1 MRKHYICCLAVLSM
15 IVGVLQFGVAESFAE
30 ASTATVTTEYA
41 LYDTLTPTEQKNL
54 VTKQPEATITHDE
67 ENFRLIYQKKT
78 AQPVNQANKTT
89 GATLQQINTHSVLQ
103 SSYKSLPKTGEQ
115 KQNKIIVYCGM
126 ILLATGI
133 LLLVWKRRQA
143 KKALLVLALFGG
155 TGFTSIA
162 AAATPEL
169 PAAKTET
176 LAKGSAFKPDTSV
189 SDYDYLGYIHSSN
202 NHESPV
208 VPEKK
213 EGTVLVHFVDENGNT
228 IVPDET
234 LTGNIGEKY
243 TSEAKTIN
251 GYSLKEIRGN
261 ATGTFTEQQQEVT
274 YVYTKEPV
282 KGANVV
288 VRYVDEED
296 NTIAPAETLT
306 GNVGEQYKSEA
317 KTITGYIL
325 KEVPENATG
334 TFTDQQQEVTYVYT
348 KEPVKGA
355 NVVVRYVDEEDNT
368 IAPAET
374 LMGNVGEQYTSE
386 AKTITGYILKEV
398 PENATGTFTEQ
409 QQEVTYVY
417 TKEPVK
423 GADVIVHYVDEEG
436 VAIVPDEK
444 LTGNVGEKYTSEAK
458 TITGYILK
466 EVPENATGTF
476 TDQPQEVTYV
486 YEKEKQLGRVIID
499 FSKVTSNIG
508 RNFYVYIDEEGV
520 PKWTSVKAEGF
531 VLYDTNYR
539 IPDNGKLELEGEVGT
554 KVVGP
559 SGLNLE
565 ISGYLPLGLVYLDS
579 EGVEQVAE
587 MQGFRISFN
596 EEAPLTYTEENQTI
610 VYNMYYPN

>member
-1 MRKHYICCLAVLSM
+1 MRKHYISCLAVLSM

-67 ENFRLIYQKKT
+67 EKFRLIYQKKA
-78 AQPVNQANKTT
+78 AQPVNQTNKTT

-126 ILLATGI
+126 IFLATGI

-162 AAATPEL
+162 AAAAPEL

-176 LAKGSAFKPDTSV
+176 LAKGSTFKPDTSV
-189 SDYDYLGYIHSSN
+189 SEYDYLGYIHSSN

-228 IVPDET
+228 IAQDET
-234 LTGNIGEKY
+234 LSGKI
-243 TSEAKTIN
+243 
-251 GYSLKEIRGN
+251 
-261 ATGTFTEQQQEVT
+261 
-274 YVYTKEPV
+274 
-282 KGANVV
+282 
-288 VRYVDEED
+288 
-296 NTIAPAETLT
+296 
-306 GNVGEQYKSEA
+306 GEQYK
-317 KTITGYIL
+317 
-325 KEVPENATG
+325 
-334 TFTDQQQEVTYVYT
+334 
-348 KEPVKGA
+348 
-355 NVVVRYVDEEDNT
+355 
-368 IAPAET
+368 
-374 LMGNVGEQYTSE
+374 
-386 AKTITGYILKEV
+386 
-398 PENATGTFTEQ
+398 
-409 QQEVTYVY
+409 
-417 TKEPVK
+417 
-423 GADVIVHYVDEEG
+423 
-436 VAIVPDEK
+436 
-444 LTGNVGEKYTSEAK
+444 SEAK

>member
-1 MRKHYICCLAVLSM
+1 MRKHYIRCLAVLSM
-15 IVGVLQFGVAESFAE
+15 IVGVFQFGVAESFAE

-41 LYDTLTPTEQKNL
+41 LYDTLSPTEQKNL

-67 ENFRLIYQKKT
+67 ENFRLIYQKKA
-78 AQPVNQANKTT
+78 AQPVNQTIKTAGT
-89 GATLQQINTHSVLQ
+89 TLQQTNTHYVLQ

-126 ILLATGI
+126 IFLATGI

-143 KKALLVLALFGG
+143 KKVLLVLALFGG

-162 AAATPEL
+162 TAATPEL

-176 LAKGSAFKPDTSV
+176 LAKGSAFKPDISV

-228 IVPDET
+228 
-234 LTGNIGEKY
+234 
-243 TSEAKTIN
+243 
-251 GYSLKEIRGN
+251 
-261 ATGTFTEQQQEVT
+261 
-274 YVYTKEPV
+274 
-282 KGANVV
+282 
-288 VRYVDEED
+288 
-296 NTIAPAETLT
+296 
-306 GNVGEQYKSEA
+306 
-317 KTITGYIL
+317 
-325 KEVPENATG
+325 
-334 TFTDQQQEVTYVYT
+334 
-348 KEPVKGA
+348 
-355 NVVVRYVDEEDNT
+355 
-368 IAPAET
+368 
-374 LMGNVGEQYTSE
+374 
-386 AKTITGYILKEV
+386 
-398 PENATGTFTEQ
+398 
-409 QQEVTYVY
+409 
-417 TKEPVK
+417 
-423 GADVIVHYVDEEG
+423 
-436 VAIVPDEK
+436 IVPDEK

-508 RNFYVYIDEEGV
+508 GDFYVYIDEEGV
-520 PKWTSVKAEGF
+520 PKWTSVKAVGF

-565 ISGYLPLGLVYLDS
+565 VSGYLPLGLVYLDS

>member
-1 MRKHYICCLAVLSM
+1 MRKHYISCLAVLSM

-67 ENFRLIYQKKT
+67 EKFRLIYQKKA
-78 AQPVNQANKTT
+78 AQPVNQTNKTT

-126 ILLATGI
+126 IFLATGI

-162 AAATPEL
+162 AAAAPEL

-176 LAKGSAFKPDTSV
+176 LAKGSTFKPDTSV
-189 SDYDYLGYIHSSN
+189 SEYDYLGYIHSSN

-228 IVPDET
+228 IAQDET
-234 LTGNIGEKY
+234 LSGKI
-243 TSEAKTIN
+243 
-251 GYSLKEIRGN
+251 
-261 ATGTFTEQQQEVT
+261 
-274 YVYTKEPV
+274 
-282 KGANVV
+282 
-288 VRYVDEED
+288 
-296 NTIAPAETLT
+296 
-306 GNVGEQYKSEA
+306 GEQYKSEA

-325 KEVPENATG
+325 KEVPGNATG
-334 TFTDQQQEVTYVYT
+334 KFSDQQ
-348 KEPVKGA
+348 
-355 NVVVRYVDEEDNT
+355 
-368 IAPAET
+368 
-374 LMGNVGEQYTSE
+374 
-386 AKTITGYILKEV
+386 
-398 PENATGTFTEQ
+398 
-409 QQEVTYVY
+409 
-417 TKEPVK
+417 
-423 GADVIVHYVDEEG
+423 
-436 VAIVPDEK
+436 
-444 LTGNVGEKYTSEAK
+444 
-458 TITGYILK
+458 
-466 EVPENATGTF
+466 
-476 TDQPQEVTYV
+476 QEVTYV

>member
-1 MRKHYICCLAVLSM
+1 MRKHYIRCLAVLSM
-15 IVGVLQFGVAESFAE
+15 IVGVFQFGVAESFAE

-41 LYDTLTPTEQKNL
+41 LYDTLSPTEQKNL
-54 VTKQPEATITHDE
+54 VTKQPEATITQDE

-89 GATLQQINTHSVLQ
+89 GATLQQTNTHQVLQ
-103 SSYKSLPKTGEQ
+103 STYKTLPKTGEQ
-115 KQNKIIVYCGM
+115 KQNKTIVYCG
-126 ILLATGI
+126 IIFLATGI

-143 KKALLVLALFGG
+143 KKALLVLALIGG

-234 LTGNIGEKY
+234 LTGN
-243 TSEAKTIN
+243 
-251 GYSLKEIRGN
+251 
-261 ATGTFTEQQQEVT
+261 
-274 YVYTKEPV
+274 
-282 KGANVV
+282 
-288 VRYVDEED
+288 
-296 NTIAPAETLT
+296 
-306 GNVGEQYKSEA
+306 VGEQYKSEA
-317 KTITGYIL
+317 KTFTGYIL
-325 KEVPENATG
+325 KEVPGNATG
-334 TFTDQQQEVTYVYT
+334 
-348 KEPVKGA
+348 K
-355 NVVVRYVDEEDNT
+355 
-368 IAPAET
+368 
-374 LMGNVGEQYTSE
+374 
-386 AKTITGYILKEV
+386 
-398 PENATGTFTEQ
+398 
-409 QQEVTYVY
+409 
-417 TKEPVK
+417 
-423 GADVIVHYVDEEG
+423 
-436 VAIVPDEK
+436 
-444 LTGNVGEKYTSEAK
+444 
-458 TITGYILK
+458 
-466 EVPENATGTF
+466 F

-508 RNFYVYIDEEGV
+508 RDFYVYIDEEGV

-531 VLYDTNYR
+531 FLYDTNYP
-539 IPDNGKLELEGEVGT
+539 IPDSGKLELEGEVGT

-565 ISGYLPLGLVYLDS
+565 VSEYHPLGIVYLDS
-579 EGVEQVAE
+579 EGVKQVAE
-587 MQGFRISFN
+587 IPGTRVTFN
-596 EEAPLTYTEENQTI
+596 EQVPLNYTKENQTI
-610 VYNMYYPN
+610 VCHMYVPN

>member
-1 MRKHYICCLAVLSM
+1 MRKHYIRCLAVLSM
-15 IVGVLQFGVAESFAE
+15 IVGVFQFGVAESFAE

-41 LYDTLTPTEQKNL
+41 LYDTLSPTEQKNL
-54 VTKQPEATITHDE
+54 VTKQPEATITQDE

-89 GATLQQINTHSVLQ
+89 GATLQQTNTHQVLQ
-103 SSYKSLPKTGEQ
+103 STYKTLPKTGEQ
-115 KQNKIIVYCGM
+115 KQNKTIVYCG
-126 ILLATGI
+126 IIFLATGI

-143 KKALLVLALFGG
+143 KKALLVLALIGG

-176 LAKGSAFKPDTSV
+176 LAKGSTFKPDTSV
-189 SDYDYLGYIHSSN
+189 SEYDYLGYIHSSN
-202 NHESPV
+202 NHDSPV

-228 IVPDET
+228 IVPAET

-243 TSEAKTIN
+243 TSEAKTIT
-251 GYSLKEIRGN
+251 GYSLKEVQG
-261 ATGTFTEQQQEVT
+261 
-274 YVYTKEPV
+274 
-282 KGANVV
+282 
-288 VRYVDEED
+288 
-296 NTIAPAETLT
+296 
-306 GNVGEQYKSEA
+306 
-317 KTITGYIL
+317 
-325 KEVPENATG
+325 
-334 TFTDQQQEVTYVYT
+334 
-348 KEPVKGA
+348 
-355 NVVVRYVDEEDNT
+355 
-368 IAPAET
+368 
-374 LMGNVGEQYTSE
+374 
-386 AKTITGYILKEV
+386 
-398 PENATGTFTEQ
+398 
-409 QQEVTYVY
+409 
-417 TKEPVK
+417 
-423 GADVIVHYVDEEG
+423 
-436 VAIVPDEK
+436 
-444 LTGNVGEKYTSEAK
+444 
-458 TITGYILK
+458 
-466 EVPENATGTF
+466 NATGTF
-476 TDQPQEVTYV
+476 TDQPQKVTYV

-508 RNFYVYIDEEGV
+508 RDFYVYIDEEGV
-520 PKWTSVKAEGF
+520 PKWTSVKAVGF

-539 IPDNGKLELEGEVGT
+539 IPDNGKLELEGEVGN

-565 ISGYLPLGLVYLDS
+565 VSGYLQLGIVYLDS

>member
-1 MRKHYICCLAVLSM
+1 MRKHYIRCLAVLSM

-54 VTKQPEATITHDE
+54 VTKQPEATITQDE

-89 GATLQQINTHSVLQ
+89 GATLQQTNTHQVLQ
-103 SSYKSLPKTGEQ
+103 STYKTLPKTGEQ
-115 KQNKIIVYCGM
+115 KQNKTIVYCGM
-126 ILLATGI
+126 IFLATGI

-143 KKALLVLALFGG
+143 KKALLVLALIGG

-176 LAKGSAFKPDTSV
+176 LAKGSTFKPDTSV
-189 SDYDYLGYIHSSN
+189 SEYDYLGYIHSSN
-202 NHESPV
+202 NHDSPV

-213 EGTVLVHFVDENGNT
+213 EGTVLVHFVDENGIA
-228 IVPDET
+228 IVPDE
-234 LTGNIGEKY
+234 K
-243 TSEAKTIN
+243 
-251 GYSLKEIRGN
+251 
-261 ATGTFTEQQQEVT
+261 
-274 YVYTKEPV
+274 
-282 KGANVV
+282 
-288 VRYVDEED
+288 
-296 NTIAPAETLT
+296 LT
-306 GNVGEQYKSEA
+306 GNVGEQYTSKA

-334 TFTDQQQEVTYVYT
+334 TFTDQQQEVTYVY
-348 KEPVKGA
+348 
-355 NVVVRYVDEEDNT
+355 
-368 IAPAET
+368 
-374 LMGNVGEQYTSE
+374 
-386 AKTITGYILKEV
+386 
-398 PENATGTFTEQ
+398 
-409 QQEVTYVY
+409 
-417 TKEPVK
+417 
-423 GADVIVHYVDEEG
+423 
-436 VAIVPDEK
+436 
-444 LTGNVGEKYTSEAK
+444 
-458 TITGYILK
+458 
-466 EVPENATGTF
+466 
-476 TDQPQEVTYV
+476 
-486 YEKEKQLGRVIID
+486 EKEKQLGRVIID

-508 RNFYVYIDEEGV
+508 GDFYVYIDEDGV
-520 PKWTSVKAEGF
+520 PKWTSVKAVGF

-565 ISGYLPLGLVYLDS
+565 VSGYLPLGLVYLDS

>member
-1 MRKHYICCLAVLSM
+1 MRKHYIRCLAVLSM
-15 IVGVLQFGVAESFAE
+15 IVGVFQFGVAESFAE
-30 ASTATVTTEYA
+30 VSTAKVTTEYA
-41 LYDTLTPTEQKNL
+41 LYDTLTSTEQKNL

-67 ENFRLIYQKKT
+67 ENFRLIYQKK
-78 AQPVNQANKTT
+78 AEQPVNQTNKTT

-126 ILLATGI
+126 IFLATGI

-143 KKALLVLALFGG
+143 KKALFGG

-189 SDYDYLGYIHSSN
+189 SEYDYLGYIHSSN

-228 IVPDET
+228 IAQGET
-234 LTGNIGEKY
+234 LTGSIGEKY

-261 ATGTFTEQQQEVT
+261 ATGTFT
-274 YVYTKEPV
+274 
-282 KGANVV
+282 
-288 VRYVDEED
+288 
-296 NTIAPAETLT
+296 
-306 GNVGEQYKSEA
+306 
-317 KTITGYIL
+317 
-325 KEVPENATG
+325 
-334 TFTDQQQEVTYVYT
+334 DQQQEVTYVYK
-348 KEPVKGA
+348 KEA
-355 NVVVRYVDEEDNT
+355 
-368 IAPAET
+368 
-374 LMGNVGEQYTSE
+374 
-386 AKTITGYILKEV
+386 
-398 PENATGTFTEQ
+398 
-409 QQEVTYVY
+409 
-417 TKEPVK
+417 VK

-444 LTGNVGEKYTSEAK
+444 LTGNVGEQYTSEAK
-458 TITGYILK
+458 TFTGYILK
-466 EVPENATGTF
+466 VVPGNATGTF
-476 TDQPQEVTYV
+476 TNQQQEVTYV

-508 RNFYVYIDEEGV
+508 GDFYVDIYEDGV

-554 KVVGP
+554 KVIGP

-565 ISGYLPLGLVYLDS
+565 VSGYLQLGIVYLDS
-579 EGVEQVAE
+579 KGVEQVAE

>member
-1 MRKHYICCLAVLSM
+1 M

-30 ASTATVTTEYA
+30 ASMATVTTEYA
-41 LYDTLTPTEQKNL
+41 LYDTLSPTEQKNL
-54 VTKQPEATITHDE
+54 VTKQPEATITQDE
-67 ENFRLIYQKKT
+67 ENFRLIYQKK
-78 AQPVNQANKTT
+78 AEQPVNQTNKTT

-126 ILLATGI
+126 IFLATGI

-228 IVPDET
+228 IAQDEK

-243 TSEAKTIN
+243 TSEAKTIT
-251 GYSLKEIRGN
+251 GYSLKE
-261 ATGTFTEQQQEVT
+261 A
-274 YVYTKEPV
+274 
-282 KGANVV
+282 
-288 VRYVDEED
+288 
-296 NTIAPAETLT
+296 
-306 GNVGEQYKSEA
+306 
-317 KTITGYIL
+317 
-325 KEVPENATG
+325 
-334 TFTDQQQEVTYVYT
+334 
-348 KEPVKGA
+348 
-355 NVVVRYVDEEDNT
+355 
-368 IAPAET
+368 
-374 LMGNVGEQYTSE
+374 
-386 AKTITGYILKEV
+386 
-398 PENATGTFTEQ
+398 
-409 QQEVTYVY
+409 
-417 TKEPVK
+417 
-423 GADVIVHYVDEEG
+423 
-436 VAIVPDEK
+436 
-444 LTGNVGEKYTSEAK
+444 
-458 TITGYILK
+458 
-466 EVPENATGTF
+466 PENATGTF

-508 RNFYVYIDEEGV
+508 GDFYVDIYEDGV

-565 ISGYLPLGLVYLDS
+565 VSGYLQLGIVYLDS
-579 EGVEQVAE
+579 KGVEQVAE

>member
-67 ENFRLIYQKKT
+67 ENFRLIYQKKA
-78 AQPVNQANKTT
+78 AQPVNQTNKTT
-89 GATLQQINTHSVLQ
+89 EATLQQTNTHQVLQ
-103 SSYKSLPKTGEQ
+103 STYKTLPKTGEQ

-162 AAATPEL
+162 VAATPEL

-189 SDYDYLGYIHSSN
+189 SEYDYLGYIHSSN

-228 IVPDET
+228 IAQDET
-234 LTGNIGEKY
+234 LKGNIGEKY
-243 TSEAKTIN
+243 TSEAKT
-251 GYSLKEIRGN
+251 
-261 ATGTFTEQQQEVT
+261 F
-274 YVYTKEPV
+274 
-282 KGANVV
+282 
-288 VRYVDEED
+288 
-296 NTIAPAETLT
+296 
-306 GNVGEQYKSEA
+306 
-317 KTITGYIL
+317 
-325 KEVPENATG
+325 
-334 TFTDQQQEVTYVYT
+334 
-348 KEPVKGA
+348 
-355 NVVVRYVDEEDNT
+355 
-368 IAPAET
+368 
-374 LMGNVGEQYTSE
+374 
-386 AKTITGYILKEV
+386 TGYILKEV

-423 GADVIVHYVDEEG
+423 GADVVVRYVDEEG
-436 VAIVPDEK
+436 NAIAPAET
-444 LTGNVGEKYTSEAK
+444 LTGNVGEQYTSEAK

-476 TDQPQEVTYV
+476 TDQPQKVTYVYAKEPVKGANVVVHYVDEEGVAIAPAETLTGNVGEQYKSEAKPFTGYILKEVPENATGTFTDQPQKVTYV

-508 RNFYVYIDEEGV
+508 KDFYVDIYEDGV

-559 SGLNLE
+559 NGLNLE
-565 ISGYLPLGLVYLDS
+565 VSGYLQLGIVYLDS
-579 EGVEQVAE
+579 KGVEQVAE

>member
-1 MRKHYICCLAVLSM
+1 MRKHYIRCLAVLSM
-15 IVGVLQFGVAESFAE
+15 IVGVFQFGVAEIFAE

-41 LYDTLTPTEQKNL
+41 LYDTLSPTEQKNL

-67 ENFRLIYQKKT
+67 ENFRLIYQKKA
-78 AQPVNQANKTT
+78 AQPVNQTNKTT

-228 IVPDET
+228 IVPDVT

-251 GYSLKEIRGN
+251 GYSLKEIRG
-261 ATGTFTEQQQEVT
+261 
-274 YVYTKEPV
+274 
-282 KGANVV
+282 
-288 VRYVDEED
+288 
-296 NTIAPAETLT
+296 
-306 GNVGEQYKSEA
+306 
-317 KTITGYIL
+317 
-325 KEVPENATG
+325 
-334 TFTDQQQEVTYVYT
+334 
-348 KEPVKGA
+348 
-355 NVVVRYVDEEDNT
+355 
-368 IAPAET
+368 
-374 LMGNVGEQYTSE
+374 
-386 AKTITGYILKEV
+386 
-398 PENATGTFTEQ
+398 
-409 QQEVTYVY
+409 
-417 TKEPVK
+417 
-423 GADVIVHYVDEEG
+423 
-436 VAIVPDEK
+436 
-444 LTGNVGEKYTSEAK
+444 
-458 TITGYILK
+458 
-466 EVPENATGTF
+466 NATGTF

-508 RNFYVYIDEEGV
+508 GDFYVYIDEDGV

-565 ISGYLPLGLVYLDS
+565 VSGYLQLGIVYLDS
-579 EGVEQVAE
+579 KGVEQVAE

>member
-1 MRKHYICCLAVLSM
+1 M
-15 IVGVLQFGVAESFAE
+15 IF
-30 ASTATVTTEYA
+30 
-41 LYDTLTPTEQKNL
+41 
-54 VTKQPEATITHDE
+54 
-67 ENFRLIYQKKT
+67 
-78 AQPVNQANKTT
+78 
-89 GATLQQINTHSVLQ
+89 
-103 SSYKSLPKTGEQ
+103 
-115 KQNKIIVYCGM
+115 
-126 ILLATGI
+126 LATGI

-143 KKALLVLALFGG
+143 KKALLVLALIGG

-213 EGTVLVHFVDENGNT
+213 ECTVLVHFVDENGNT
-228 IVPDET
+228 IAQDET

-261 ATGTFTEQQQEVT
+261 ATGTFT
-274 YVYTKEPV
+274 
-282 KGANVV
+282 
-288 VRYVDEED
+288 
-296 NTIAPAETLT
+296 
-306 GNVGEQYKSEA
+306 
-317 KTITGYIL
+317 
-325 KEVPENATG
+325 
-334 TFTDQQQEVTYVYT
+334 DQQQEVTYVYT
-348 KEPVKGA
+348 KEPVKRA
-355 NVVVRYVDEEDNT
+355 NVIVHYVDEEGVAIVPEVILT
-368 IAPAET
+368 
-374 LMGNVGEQYTSE
+374 GNVGEQYTSE

-398 PENATGTFTEQ
+398 PENATGTFT
-409 QQEVTYVY
+409 
-417 TKEPVK
+417 
-423 GADVIVHYVDEEG
+423 
-436 VAIVPDEK
+436 
-444 LTGNVGEKYTSEAK
+444 
-458 TITGYILK
+458 
-466 EVPENATGTF
+466 
-476 TDQPQEVTYV
+476 DQPQKVTYV

-508 RNFYVYIDEEGV
+508 KDFYVDIYEDGV

-565 ISGYLPLGLVYLDS
+565 VSGYLQLGIVYLDS
-579 EGVEQVAE
+579 KGVEQVAE

>member
-1 MRKHYICCLAVLSM
+1 MRKHYIRCLAVLSM
-15 IVGVLQFGVAESFAE
+15 IVGVFQFGVAESFAE

-41 LYDTLTPTEQKNL
+41 LYDTLSPTEQKNL
-54 VTKQPEATITHDE
+54 VTKQPEATITQDE

-89 GATLQQINTHSVLQ
+89 GATLQQTNTHQVLQ
-103 SSYKSLPKTGEQ
+103 STYKTLPKTGEQ
-115 KQNKIIVYCGM
+115 KQNKTIVYCG
-126 ILLATGI
+126 IIFLATGI

-143 KKALLVLALFGG
+143 KKALLVLALIGG

-213 EGTVLVHFVDENGNT
+213 ECTVLVHFVDENGNT
-228 IVPDET
+228 IAQDET

-261 ATGTFTEQQQEVT
+261 ATGTFT
-274 YVYTKEPV
+274 
-282 KGANVV
+282 
-288 VRYVDEED
+288 
-296 NTIAPAETLT
+296 
-306 GNVGEQYKSEA
+306 
-317 KTITGYIL
+317 
-325 KEVPENATG
+325 
-334 TFTDQQQEVTYVYT
+334 
-348 KEPVKGA
+348 
-355 NVVVRYVDEEDNT
+355 
-368 IAPAET
+368 
-374 LMGNVGEQYTSE
+374 
-386 AKTITGYILKEV
+386 
-398 PENATGTFTEQ
+398 
-409 QQEVTYVY
+409 
-417 TKEPVK
+417 
-423 GADVIVHYVDEEG
+423 
-436 VAIVPDEK
+436 
-444 LTGNVGEKYTSEAK
+444 
-458 TITGYILK
+458 
-466 EVPENATGTF
+466 
-476 TDQPQEVTYV
+476 DQPQKVTYV

-508 RNFYVYIDEEGV
+508 KDFYVDIYEDGV

-565 ISGYLPLGLVYLDS
+565 VSGYLQLGIVYLDS
-579 EGVEQVAE
+579 KGVEQVAE

>member
-1 MRKHYICCLAVLSM
+1 MRKHYIRCLAVFSM

-41 LYDTLTPTEQKNL
+41 LYDTLSPTEQKNL

-67 ENFRLIYQKKT
+67 ENFRLIYQKKA
-78 AQPVNQANKTT
+78 AQPVNQTNKTT

-228 IVPDET
+228 IVPDVT

-251 GYSLKEIRGN
+251 GYSLKEIRG
-261 ATGTFTEQQQEVT
+261 
-274 YVYTKEPV
+274 
-282 KGANVV
+282 
-288 VRYVDEED
+288 
-296 NTIAPAETLT
+296 
-306 GNVGEQYKSEA
+306 
-317 KTITGYIL
+317 
-325 KEVPENATG
+325 
-334 TFTDQQQEVTYVYT
+334 
-348 KEPVKGA
+348 
-355 NVVVRYVDEEDNT
+355 
-368 IAPAET
+368 
-374 LMGNVGEQYTSE
+374 
-386 AKTITGYILKEV
+386 
-398 PENATGTFTEQ
+398 
-409 QQEVTYVY
+409 
-417 TKEPVK
+417 
-423 GADVIVHYVDEEG
+423 
-436 VAIVPDEK
+436 
-444 LTGNVGEKYTSEAK
+444 
-458 TITGYILK
+458 
-466 EVPENATGTF
+466 NATGTF

-508 RNFYVYIDEEGV
+508 RDFYVYIDEDGV

-565 ISGYLPLGLVYLDS
+565 VSGYLQLGIVYLDS
-579 EGVEQVAE
+579 KGVEQVAE

>member
-1 MRKHYICCLAVLSM
+1 MRKHYIRGLAVFSM
-15 IVGVLQFGVAESFAE
+15 IGGVLQFGVAESFAE

-41 LYDTLTPTEQKNL
+41 LYDTLSPTEQKNL

-78 AQPVNQANKTT
+78 AEPINQANKTT

-162 AAATPEL
+162 AAATLEL

-202 NHESPV
+202 NHKSPV

-228 IVPDET
+228 IAQDET
-234 LTGNIGEKY
+234 LSGKI
-243 TSEAKTIN
+243 
-251 GYSLKEIRGN
+251 
-261 ATGTFTEQQQEVT
+261 
-274 YVYTKEPV
+274 
-282 KGANVV
+282 
-288 VRYVDEED
+288 
-296 NTIAPAETLT
+296 
-306 GNVGEQYKSEA
+306 GEQYKSEA
-317 KTITGYIL
+317 KT
-325 KEVPENATG
+325 
-334 TFTDQQQEVTYVYT
+334 F
-348 KEPVKGA
+348 
-355 NVVVRYVDEEDNT
+355 
-368 IAPAET
+368 
-374 LMGNVGEQYTSE
+374 
-386 AKTITGYILKEV
+386 
-398 PENATGTFTEQ
+398 
-409 QQEVTYVY
+409 
-417 TKEPVK
+417 
-423 GADVIVHYVDEEG
+423 
-436 VAIVPDEK
+436 
-444 LTGNVGEKYTSEAK
+444 
-458 TITGYILK
+458 TGYILK

-486 YEKEKQLGRVIID
+486 YTKELVQGADVIVHYVDEEGNAIAPAETLTGNVDEQYTSEAKTITGYILKEVPGNATGTFTEQPQKVTYVYTKELVQGADVIVHYVDEEGNAIAPAETLTGNVDEQYTSEAKTITGYILKEVPGNATGTFTEQPQKVTYVYEKEKQLGRVIID

-508 RNFYVYIDEEGV
+508 GDFYVYIDEEGV
-520 PKWTSVKAEGF
+520 PKWTSVKAVGF

-565 ISGYLPLGLVYLDS
+565 VSGYLPLGLVYLDS

>member
-1 MRKHYICCLAVLSM
+1 MRKHYISCLAVLSM

-67 ENFRLIYQKKT
+67 EKFRLIYQKK
-78 AQPVNQANKTT
+78 AAHPVNQTNKTT

-126 ILLATGI
+126 IFLATGI

-162 AAATPEL
+162 AAAAPDL

-176 LAKGSAFKPDTSV
+176 LAKGSTFKPDTSV
-189 SDYDYLGYIHSSN
+189 SEYDYLGYIHSSN

-228 IVPDET
+228 IAQDET
-234 LTGNIGEKY
+234 LSGKI
-243 TSEAKTIN
+243 
-251 GYSLKEIRGN
+251 
-261 ATGTFTEQQQEVT
+261 
-274 YVYTKEPV
+274 
-282 KGANVV
+282 
-288 VRYVDEED
+288 
-296 NTIAPAETLT
+296 
-306 GNVGEQYKSEA
+306 GEQYKSEA
-317 KTITGYIL
+317 K
-325 KEVPENATG
+325 P
-334 TFTDQQQEVTYVYT
+334 
-348 KEPVKGA
+348 
-355 NVVVRYVDEEDNT
+355 
-368 IAPAET
+368 
-374 LMGNVGEQYTSE
+374 
-386 AKTITGYILKEV
+386 
-398 PENATGTFTEQ
+398 
-409 QQEVTYVY
+409 
-417 TKEPVK
+417 
-423 GADVIVHYVDEEG
+423 
-436 VAIVPDEK
+436 
-444 LTGNVGEKYTSEAK
+444 
-458 TITGYILK
+458 ITGYILK